1 MHLSIAIAAFALLL
15 AAAASASPL
24 ALSNPPHVNSF
35 KACASSTVT
44 FKNGEKVP
52 NPRPH
57 ETMTVADLPSEHF
70 WGNVSGVNYLS
81 QARNQHIPQYCGS
94 CWAVGTAS
102 SLSDRIK
109 IARKAQGPDVILAV
123 QVILNCGEAG
133 ETANASPSV

>member
-1 MHLSIAIAAFALLL
+1 MWGATWTGILNNDMHPAVAVFALFV
-15 AAAASASPL
+15 AACAASPL
-24 ALSNPPHVNSF
+24 ALSSPPHVNTF
-35 KACASSTVT
+35 KACASPTIT

-52 NPRPH
+52 TPRPH
-57 ETMTVADLPSEHF
+57 ETMSVAELPSEHF
-70 WGNVSGVNYLS
+70 WGNISGVNYLS

-123 QVILNCGEAG
+123 QVDSE
-133 ETANASPSV
+133 